1 MLRNSVGIWAFGPS
15 ATRFV
20 PAGYHP
26 EVSGESM
33 VEKTRRVA
41 DGLHDI
47 LDGLEYHY
55 PGEVNEENVEQIL
68 DVLKEY
74 GMQLPVVPSGRT
86 R

>member
-41 DGLHDI
+41 RED
-47 LDGLEYHY
+47 
-55 PGEVNEENVEQIL
+55 VNPQRS
-68 DVLKEY
+68 KY
-74 GMQLPVVPSGRT
+74 G
-86 R
+86 